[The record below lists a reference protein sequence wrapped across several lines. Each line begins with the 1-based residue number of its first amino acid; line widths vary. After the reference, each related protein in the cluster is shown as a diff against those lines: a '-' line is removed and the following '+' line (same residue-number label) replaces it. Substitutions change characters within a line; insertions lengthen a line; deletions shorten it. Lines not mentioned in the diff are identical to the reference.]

1 MAKKLSAW
9 NMFVKKV
16 YGEGK
21 AKNKSYKFRDALKD
35 ASKRKGEMGSSS
47 PTKKRTKSRKGGVS
61 QISLSIPGRKGGGT
75 RKRRK
80 SGGGQ
85 FLTNATTRNQGQG
98 MR

>member
-35 ASKRKGEMGSSS
+35 ASKRKGEMGSMSS
-47 PTKKRTKSRKGGVS
+47 MSSTKKRTKRRKGG
-61 QISLSIPGRKGGGT
+61 RKGGT
-75 RKRRK
+75 RKRK
-80 SGGGQ
+80 
-85 FLTNATTRNQGQG
+85 
-98 MR
+98 